1 MSQKKSW
8 SHRGSR
14 PSAIARV
21 QAREKNGGTRYD
33 SSGRQYLVGGIP
45 TPLKNMKVS
54 WDDDI
59 PNIWK
64 NKIHVPNHQPGMW
77 LHFLESMMYSRQD
90 RVWCRQE
97 FDLLTGWCLVLQW
110 ITWQQSIDFNIYD
123 IVWTFPKSWG
133 YPEIIHFLGCDFP
146 SHVILPIPY
155 PDPHRPHPSCKWP
168 QQKPWVSILSHG
180 HSWFECV
187 VPRPVYVEG
196 CPWFKS
202 LCHALMSWLR
212 RRHPLFSCWSSGETW
227 TWTKDIEKSTGASS
241 ETQR

>member
-1 MSQKKSW
+1 MYTYIVYIIIYNYIYMYKNTDNIHTHVHTALHDVSHCRKKKSW

-110 ITWQQSIDFNIYD
+110 ITW
-123 IVWTFPKSWG
+123 
-133 YPEIIHFLGCDFP
+133 
-146 SHVILPIPY
+146 
-155 PDPHRPHPSCKWP
+155 
-168 QQKPWVSILSHG
+168 
-180 HSWFECV
+180 
-187 VPRPVYVEG
+187 
-196 CPWFKS
+196 
-202 LCHALMSWLR
+202 
-212 RRHPLFSCWSSGETW
+212 
-227 TWTKDIEKSTGASS
+227 
-241 ETQR
+241 